1 MKPRFAVADVLTALR
16 FPLAVLFP
24 IVHSAGWRLAIVAV
38 AAASDLGDGMLA
50 RRFGSSRAG
59 AVLDPV
65 ADKFFM
71 AVTFV
76 TVARR
81 GLLDW
86 YELLGVL
93 LRDILAVLGFVFT
106 WLLRRPVALP
116 ARAGGKAVT
125 IAQLLTLVAA
135 ITDWA
140 YTRHLAWATAAIA
153 VYAIWDYGRTAAKK
167 TRAGKT
173 EGEGLGTGMRI
184 VLVAIASVLGGALTA
199 SPLVAQQFPPPRS
212 AAHSGTRLGLFGFGI
227 RGGIDFRKSSQLVL
241 GGALDLGDLFSNRI
255 RLRPSAELGVF
266 NGSNTYVGSFEALWR
281 FTADEN
287 VATPYIGG
295 GLGIAGRDGCGTDPQ
310 CPDLWFNT
318 VFGFELRYRSTFN
331 WLIEYHGL
339 DLMRHNRIY
348 IGLTTRRGN

>member
-1 MKPRFAVADVLTALR
+1 MKPRFAVADALTALR

-24 IVHSAGWRLAIVAV
+24 IVHSAGWRLVIVAV

-59 AVLDPV
+59 AVLDPI

-86 YELLGVL
+86 YELVGVL

-140 YTRHLAWATAAIA
+140 YTRHLAWATAAMA
-153 VYAIWDYGRTAAKK
+153 VYAIWDYGRTAARK
-167 TRAGKT
+167 TRADAT
-173 EGEGLGTGMRI
+173 EGGGTGMRI
-184 VLVAIASVLGGALTA
+184 VLVTLASVLCGLTA
-199 SPLVAQQFPPPRS
+199 APLVAQQFPPPRN
-212 AAHSGTRLGLFGFGI
+212 AAHSGTRIGLLGFGV
-227 RGGIDFRKSSQLVL
+227 RAGIDFHAPSQLVL
-241 GGALDLGDLFSNRI
+241 GGTLDLGDLFSNRI

-266 NGSNTYVGSFEALWR
+266 NGADTFVGNFEALWR

-287 VATPYIGG
+287 VATPYLGG
-295 GLGIAGRDGCGTDPQ
+295 GLGVAGRNGCGSDPQ
-310 CPDLWFNT
+310 CPDLWVNA

-331 WLIEYHGL
+331 WLIEYHGM
-339 DLMRHNRIY
+339 DLLRHNRIY